1 MLNKLHTLQESLN
14 LRRKI
19 MMHGGFGHFNNWI
32 CGPGAFIPGPF
43 GVIIT
48 LLFWGLV
55 FYLLIKVVGSLFRS
69 DGSNG
74 SSHIQTLKERYAR
87 GELSEDEYRRMK
99 TELG

>member
-1 MLNKLHTLQESLN
+1 
-14 LRRKI
+14 
-19 MMHGGFGHFNNWI
+19 MMHRGFGHFNNWI

-55 FYLLIKVVGSLFRS
+55 FYLLFKIVSSLFNS
-69 DGSNG
+69 GGKST
-74 SSHIQTLKERYAR
+74 SAHLQTLKDRYAS